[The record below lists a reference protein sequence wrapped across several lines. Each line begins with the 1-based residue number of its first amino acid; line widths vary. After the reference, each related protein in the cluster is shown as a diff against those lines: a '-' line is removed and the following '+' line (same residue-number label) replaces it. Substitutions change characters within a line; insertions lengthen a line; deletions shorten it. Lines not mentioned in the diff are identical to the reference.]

1 MSPSLVQQL
10 KFYHQHLRGDLFK
23 KKKKKKKK
31 KLLPKPR

>member
-23 KKKKKKKK
+23 KKKKKK
-31 KLLPKPR
+31 LLPKPR